1 MTLSEHFYSHGH
13 HELQDVSIQ
22 LRDKV
27 NSKDDQGPV
36 ARSLV
41 SVNRW
46 LRGIKTYG
54 FPWHLTLVSANHA
67 LSNPGL
73 LDKEEKCPE
82 YFVVLC

>member
-13 HELQDVSIQ
+13 HGLQDVSIQ

-41 SVNRW
+41 SANR
-46 LRGIKTYG
+46 
-54 FPWHLTLVSANHA
+54 
-67 LSNPGL
+67 
-73 LDKEEKCPE
+73 
-82 YFVVLC
+82 